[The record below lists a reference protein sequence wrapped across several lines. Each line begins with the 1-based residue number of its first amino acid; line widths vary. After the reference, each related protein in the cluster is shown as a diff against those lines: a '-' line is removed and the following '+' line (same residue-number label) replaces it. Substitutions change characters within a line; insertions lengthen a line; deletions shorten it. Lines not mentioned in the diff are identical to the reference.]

1 MSNIINLTTMDANT
15 EVTQVTGHNGV
26 NLCFRGDVNK
36 LNVEG
41 QEMKKSSTTDSK
53 EKLDTVKRTKEAT
66 NKLIYQQ
73 GGQGS
78 VNIVIGGSAKNIVIQ
93 SGNY

>member
-15 EVTQVTGHNGV
+15 EVTQVTGHN
-26 NLCFRGDVNK
+26 RGDVNK